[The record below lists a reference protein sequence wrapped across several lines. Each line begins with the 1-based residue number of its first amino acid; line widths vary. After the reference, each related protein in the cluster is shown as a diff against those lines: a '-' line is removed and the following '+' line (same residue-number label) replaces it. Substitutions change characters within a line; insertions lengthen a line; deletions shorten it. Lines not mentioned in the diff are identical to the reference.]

1 MNSSLNIPS
10 REFSLIEYHSSRN
23 ENVNYDIYKE
33 ETIFQKIS
41 KCSDDKFNKNA
52 ITDKDKTDMSN
63 INDSKSTSKNHKGSK
78 DATKRTKK
86 ITQIKIK
93 FYTW

>member
-1 MNSSLNIPS
+1 MSPFNIPS
-10 REFSLIEYHSSRN
+10 REFSLIEYYSKRSK
-23 ENVNYDIYKE
+23 NVYYDICKE
-33 ETIFQKIS
+33 KAVFQKIS

-63 INDSKSTSKNHKGSK
+63 NSDSKSTSKNHKGSK